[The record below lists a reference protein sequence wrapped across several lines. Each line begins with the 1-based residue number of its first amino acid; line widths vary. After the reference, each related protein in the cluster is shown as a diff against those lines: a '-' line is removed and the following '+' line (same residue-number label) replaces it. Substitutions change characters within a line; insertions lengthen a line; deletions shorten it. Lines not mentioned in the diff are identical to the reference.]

1 MCGICGFWNLDGRR
15 MESQVLRR
23 MTATLRHRGPDDKGH
38 VLWDGARLDAAAGN
52 FGLGHQRLSILD
64 LSPAGRQPMSDES
77 GELWVVFNGEIY
89 NFEELAAELRHKGHR
104 FRSRTDTEVILYA
117 YREWGL
123 ECVSRFNGMFAIA
136 LRDLRGGGKLHLIRD
151 RLGVK
156 PLYYYWK
163 QGAFAFASELKSLLA
178 YPRFER
184 DLDRDALLQYLIFQY
199 IPGPKSAFQNTWKL
213 MPGHVLTLSENGQ
226 MEDHVYW
233 DVSSALSTVDALGER
248 KEEAILKELEEL
260 LTRSVRYRMISDVPL
275 GAFLSGGVDSSLI
288 VAIMQRLSR
297 EPVRTFAI
305 GFKDPEIDQAP
316 CARAVAKYLGTQ
328 HQELYVGAGQVREML
343 PRVSEYCDEP
353 FADTA
358 TIPTMLLSELARSE
372 VTVSLS
378 GDGGD
383 ELFGGYARYLTM
395 ARVQSVLRV
404 PHALRTAGRML
415 TWIPSEFIRDH
426 SFWLQPRNDVED
438 YYLQLISAWSRDTL
452 LRLTGS
458 SHVDLSKTVFHRTFA
473 EESTRGAVE
482 QAALV
487 DIKTYLVDCIL
498 TKLDRAS
505 MSVSLEAREPFLDYK
520 LVEFAVGL
528 PLRCK
533 IRNGKQK
540 YILKRLLS
548 NYLPEALLDRP
559 KQGFNMPLAQWLRE
573 DLRDLTTTYLD
584 TDCLSSH
591 GLFEPQTVQRLVHE
605 HFTGMHDHAPKLYSL
620 IMFQLWHHNYVLPP
634 IPTFT

>member
-1 MCGICGFWNLDGRR
+1 
-15 MESQVLRR
+15 
-23 MTATLRHRGPDDKGH
+23 MTATLRHRGPDDQGH

-104 FRSRTDTEVILYA
+104 FHSRTDTEVILYA

-123 ECVSRFNGMFAIA
+123 DCVSHFNGMFAIA

-156 PLYYYWK
+156 PLYYYRK
-163 QGAFAFASELKSLLA
+163 QGAFAFASELKALLA
-178 YPRFER
+178 FPSLER
-184 DLDRDALLQYLIFQY
+184 ELDRNALLQYLIFQY
-199 IPGPKSAFQNTWKL
+199 IPGPKSIFQDTWKL

-226 MEDHVYW
+226 MEEHVYW
-233 DVSSALSTVDALGER
+233 DVSSALPTVDALGER
-248 KEEAILKELEEL
+248 KEEDILEALGEL
-260 LTRSVRYRMISDVPL
+260 LTRSVRYRMISDVPV
-275 GAFLSGGVDSSLI
+275 GAFLSGGIDSSLI

-316 CARAVAKYLGTQ
+316 YARAVAKYLGTQ
-328 HQELYVGAGQVREML
+328 HQELYVSADQVREML
-343 PRVSEYCDEP
+343 LRVSEYYDEP
-353 FADTA
+353 FADTV

-383 ELFGGYARYLTM
+383 ELFGGYTRYLTM

-404 PHALRTAGRML
+404 PYALRAAGKML
-415 TWIPSEFIRDH
+415 TWIPCYLIRDR
-426 SFWLQPRNDVED
+426 SFWLQPRNDLED
-438 YYLQLISAWSRDTL
+438 YYLHLMSTWSRDAL

-458 SHVDLSKTVFHRTFA
+458 SHVDLSETVFHRTFA

-528 PLRCK
+528 PTCWK

-540 YILKRLLS
+540 YILKRLLR
-548 NYLPEALLDRP
+548 NYLPEALFDRP

-573 DLRDLTTTYLD
+573 DLRELTQTYLD
-584 TDCLSSH
+584 TDCISSQ
-591 GLFEPQTVQRLVHE
+591 GLFDPQTVQRLVHE
-605 HFTGMHDHAPKLYSL
+605 HFTGTHDHAPRLYSL
-620 IMFQLWHHNYVLPP
+620 IMFQLWHHNYALSQ
-634 IPTFT
+634 IPAFT

>member
-15 MESQVLRR
+15 IESQVLRR
-23 MTATLRHRGPDDKGH
+23 MTATLRHRGPDDEGH

-136 LRDLRGGGKLHLIRD
+136 LRDLRGGKLHLIRD

-156 PLYYYWK
+156 PLYYYRK
-163 QGAFAFASELKSLLA
+163 QGAFAFASEIKALLA
-178 YPRFER
+178 FPCFER
-184 DLDRDALLQYLIFQY
+184 ELDRNALLQYLIFQY
-199 IPGPKSAFQNTWKL
+199 IPGPKSIFQDTWKL
-213 MPGHVLTLSENGQ
+213 MPGQVLTLSENGQ
-226 MEDHVYW
+226 MEEHVYW
-233 DVSSALSTVDALGER
+233 DVSSALSAVDALGER
-248 KEEAILKELEEL
+248 KEEDILEELEEL

-288 VAIMQRLSR
+288 VAIMQKLSR

-305 GFKDPEIDQAP
+305 GFKDSKFDEAP
-316 CARAVAKYLGTQ
+316 HARAVAKYLGTQ
-328 HQELYVGAGQVREML
+328 HQELYVGADQVREML
-343 PRVSEYCDEP
+343 PRVSEYYDEP

-358 TIPTMLLSELARSE
+358 TIPTMVLSELARSE

-383 ELFGGYARYLTM
+383 ELFGGYTRYLTM
-395 ARVQSVLRV
+395 ARAQSLLHV
-404 PHALRTAGRML
+404 PYALRAAGRML
-415 TWIPSEFIRDH
+415 TWIPSDFIRDR
-426 SFWLQPRNDVED
+426 SFWLQPKIDLED
-438 YYLQLISAWSRDTL
+438 CYLHLMSTWSRDTL

-458 SHVDLSKTVFHRTFA
+458 SHVDLSETVFHRTFA

-482 QAALV
+482 VAALA

-528 PLRCK
+528 PIRWK
-533 IRNGKQK
+533 IRNGEQK
-540 YILKRLLS
+540 YILKRLLR
-548 NYLPEALLDRP
+548 NYLPDALVDRP
-559 KQGFNMPLAQWLRE
+559 KRGFNMPLAQWLRE
-573 DLRDLTTTYLD
+573 DLRELTQTYLD
-584 TDCLSSH
+584 TDYLSSQ
-591 GLFEPQTVQRLVHE
+591 GLFDPQMVQRLVHE
-605 HFTGMHDHAPKLYSL
+605 HFTGTHDHAPRLYSL
-620 IMFQLWHHNYVLPP
+620 IMFQLWHHNYALPQ
-634 IPTFT
+634 IPAFA

>member
-1 MCGICGFWNLDGRR
+1 
-15 MESQVLRR
+15 
-23 MTATLRHRGPDDKGH
+23 MTATLRHRGPDDQGH

-123 ECVSRFNGMFAIA
+123 DCVSHFNGMFAIA

-156 PLYYYWK
+156 PLYYYRK
-163 QGAFAFASELKSLLA
+163 QGAFAFASELKALLA
-178 YPRFER
+178 FPSLER
-184 DLDRDALLQYLIFQY
+184 ELDRNALLQYLIFQY
-199 IPGPKSAFQNTWKL
+199 IPGPKSIFQDTWKL

-226 MEDHVYW
+226 MEEHVYW
-233 DVSSALSTVDALGER
+233 DVSSALPTVDALGER
-248 KEEAILKELEEL
+248 KEEDILEALGEL
-260 LTRSVRYRMISDVPL
+260 LTRSVRYRMISDVPV
-275 GAFLSGGVDSSLI
+275 GAFLSGGIDSSLI

-316 CARAVAKYLGTQ
+316 YARAVAKYLGTQ
-328 HQELYVGAGQVREML
+328 HQELYVGADQVREML
-343 PRVSEYCDEP
+343 LRVSEYYDEP
-353 FADTA
+353 FADTV

-383 ELFGGYARYLTM
+383 ELFGGYTRYLTM

-404 PHALRTAGRML
+404 PYALRAAGKML
-415 TWIPSEFIRDH
+415 TWIPCYLIRDR
-426 SFWLQPRNDVED
+426 SFWLQPRNDLED
-438 YYLQLISAWSRDTL
+438 YYLHLMSTWSRDAL

-458 SHVDLSKTVFHRTFA
+458 SHVDLSETVFHRTFA

-520 LVEFAVGL
+520 LVEFAVSL
-528 PLRCK
+528 PLGWK

-540 YILKRLLS
+540 YILKRLLR
-548 NYLPEALLDRP
+548 NYLPEALFDRP

-573 DLRDLTTTYLD
+573 DLRELTQTYLD
-584 TDCLSSH
+584 TDCISSQ
-591 GLFEPQTVQRLVHE
+591 GLFDPQTVQRLVHE
-605 HFTGMHDHAPKLYSL
+605 HFTGTHDHAPRLYSL
-620 IMFQLWHHNYVLPP
+620 IMFQLWHHNYALSQ
-634 IPTFT
+634 IPAFT